1 MSKHLCFLC
10 NCILLMILF
19 FLKKKKEKKIVS
31 LGANLLYVM
40 GLQSVLNMCFISL
53 PLIYKRWMT
62 RWYMGR
68 RKKLHTSLSLSLSLP
83 PSLPPPTPL
92 LLNCNIVDI
101 ICFFSYPHYLEHF
114 VLCTG
119 SWSGVRERERE
130 SVTPFWYIPIS
141 CVYHTTASLTI
152 LNKFLSLKREK
163 KMLFKKKMFSLAA
176 VNIFAWWN
184 SRLTLSKFYQ

>member
-1 MSKHLCFLC
+1 MFLKRNKCIHLFVKTS
-10 NCILLMILF
+10 LLFVQLHFINDTF

-119 SWSGVRERERE
+119 SWSGVRERGRE
-130 SVTPFWYIPIS
+130 CYSVLIHSYFLCLSHHCLLDYLKQVP
-141 CVYHTTASLTI
+141 
-152 LNKFLSLKREK
+152 KFEKRK
-163 KMLFKKKMFSLAA
+163 KN
-176 VNIFAWWN
+176 VV
-184 SRLTLSKFYQ
+184 